1 MAPPAN
7 HPIDNRAAVPSRA
20 LTQELAERVA
30 RAAQGKARELGITT
44 SVAVVDESGN
54 LVYFARGDT
63 ASFFT
68 FESAHG
74 KAVAA
79 AALRLPTQELEPHF
93 QSHAAFWATMAARL
107 GMVPRAGG
115 YPLTR
120 SGVMIGAV
128 GCGGGLGGQDELCAE
143 AGAKAIGV

>member
-1 MAPPAN
+1 MHAN
-7 HPIDNRAAVPSRA
+7 APIDLRAAVPSRV
-20 LTQELAERVA
+20 LTQEIAERVV
-30 RAAQGKARELGITT
+30 RAAQTKARELGITI

-54 LVYFARGDT
+54 LAYFVRGDT

-68 FESAHG
+68 FDSAHG

-93 QSHAAFWATMAARL
+93 QSHAAFWTAMAARV

-120 SGVMIGAV
+120 AGVMIGGV
-128 GCGGGLGGQDELCAE
+128 GCGGGLGGQDEACAQ
-143 AGAKAIGV
+143 AGAQAISS